1 MKLATIIVNG
11 QVNGETLQDGNTDD
25 MIFSVAQI
33 VATLSEFMTLN
44 PGDHIATGTPSGV
57 GFARKPPVWLKAGD
71 TVEIEVESIGRLR
84 NTIVEE
90 PTA

>member
-25 MIFSVAQI
+25 MIFSVAQM
-33 VATLSEFMTLN
+33 SEFMTLN